1 MLLQAA
7 RRCLIILWAS
17 DLFLGLEQWYIST
30 LIPVVEVKITFVG
43 LIQRLVGRR
52 EEAVLVPEETTL
64 GGLIEKLVARYG
76 QELEERLLENG
87 DLAAHAAVLINGR
100 NAMTQGGLQAKL
112 SDGSESQ
119 VEIVV
124 LGPPLMG
131 G

>member
-1 MLLQAA
+1 M
-7 RRCLIILWAS
+7 
-17 DLFLGLEQWYIST
+17 
-30 LIPVVEVKITFVG
+30 VEVKITFVG

-52 EEAVLVPEETTL
+52 EEAVLVAEETTL
-64 GGLIEKLVARYG
+64 GDLIEKLVASYG
-76 QELEERLLENG
+76 QELGERLLENG
-87 DLAAHAAVLINGR
+87 DLAAHATVLINGR